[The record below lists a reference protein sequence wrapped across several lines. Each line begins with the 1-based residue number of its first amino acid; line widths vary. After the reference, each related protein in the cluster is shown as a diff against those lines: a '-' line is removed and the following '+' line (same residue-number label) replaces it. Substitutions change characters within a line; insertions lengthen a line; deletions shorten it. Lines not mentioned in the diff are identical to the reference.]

1 MPMLFNIR
9 TSRGTRRQRFAVLA
23 TTLLAA
29 IFTAGTVAVPLL
41 ETAGNS
47 AAGLLRLCYAPVCH
61 QSPARSLTIGAGT
74 QAVCARCSGLY
85 LGGLAGLLAGG
96 LLVGTGR
103 RPRPLVL
110 GVLLVPTAV
119 DALLAF
125 AGLPSLPNLPRLLVA
140 LPPGFLAGLFLAG
153 AIADLAAPR
162 PTSRLSGPMNP
173 AGAE

>member
-1 MPMLFNIR
+1 MPMLFNVR
-9 TSRGTRRQRFAVLA
+9 TSRGMRRPRLAVLA

-47 AAGLLRLCYAPVCH
+47 AAGLLWLCYAPFCH

-96 LLVGTGR
+96 LLVGAGR
-103 RPRPLVL
+103 RPRPLWL
-110 GVLLVPTAV
+110 GVLLVPTVV

-140 LPPGFLAGLFLAG
+140 LPLGFLAGLFLAG
-153 AIADLAAPR
+153 AIADLATPR
-162 PTSRLSGPMNP
+162 PASRLTGPMNP